1 VTSENPQH
9 LEGRLVRPVH
19 VLEKQQSRHGRQDGA
34 ELAEQP
40 QAVDLASFS
49 MMPDSSG
56 TASTS
61 DPRAATG
68 ASRDYAAR
76 GRSSR
81 LDGVTW

>member
-1 VTSENPQH
+1 MTAENPQH

-61 DPRAATG
+61 DPRAAAV

-76 GRSSR
+76 SSR
-81 LDGVTW
+81 LDGVIW